1 MTTIEEM
8 ADFMR
13 AGYAEGFLAGI
24 RGPTTFFARR
34 VEICFAPP
42 RPGDG
47 WFDGQRMRDYQPVE
61 AAIIQSVM
69 PDAAMRDVTVL
80 VRAEDQLI
88 AVMTL
93 SGSLNDGTPFAMP
106 LTMVYDVREGEIV
119 RVVGLY
125 DQQKMVP
132 FSKAFEEAGKTK
144 DLPTVPAPMR
154 TEAPR

>member
-8 ADFMR
+8 AEFMR
-13 AGYAEGFLAGI
+13 AGYAKGFLAGI
-24 RGPTTFFARR
+24 RGPTTFFADR
-34 VEICFAPP
+34 VEICFVPP
-42 RPGDG
+42 RSADG

-61 AAIIQSVM
+61 AAIVQSVM

-80 VRAEDQLI
+80 VRADDQLI

-93 SGSLNDGTPFAMP
+93 SGKLSDGTSFAMP
-106 LTMVYDVREGEIV
+106 LTMVYDVRDGEIV

-125 DQQKMVP
+125 DQQKMAP
-132 FSKAFEEAGKTK
+132 FSKAFEEAAKTK

-154 TEAPR
+154 TEVAR